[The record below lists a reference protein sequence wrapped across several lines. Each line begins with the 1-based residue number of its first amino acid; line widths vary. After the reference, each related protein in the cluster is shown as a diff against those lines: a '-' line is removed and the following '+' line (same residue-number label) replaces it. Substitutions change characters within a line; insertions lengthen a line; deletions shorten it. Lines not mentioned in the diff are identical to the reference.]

1 MMLTMFDDA
10 PAAQPSEI
18 VNWKL
23 ILMRMPLFDHFCFVI
38 IQQVILVEV
47 ERRYTQQW
55 RKQF

>member
-38 IQQVILVEV
+38 IQQVILVKL
-47 ERRYTQQW
+47 ERRYTQQ
-55 RKQF
+55 